1 LYNESIL
8 PSLIQITMLN
18 LNLSRLIDYLFLS
31 FLAASVLCLGHTFTA
46 ATMIMLYV
54 TVYAFV
60 IDGDGV

>member
-1 LYNESIL
+1 
-8 PSLIQITMLN
+8 MLN